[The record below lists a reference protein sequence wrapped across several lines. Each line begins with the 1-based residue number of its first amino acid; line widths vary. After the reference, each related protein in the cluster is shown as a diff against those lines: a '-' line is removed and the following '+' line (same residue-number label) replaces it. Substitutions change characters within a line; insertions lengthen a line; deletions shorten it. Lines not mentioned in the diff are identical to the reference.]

1 MPDVSNKQ
9 HVVSTFLFQVG
20 RITNSEKG
28 TMVAPDMWN
37 TVPRHSS
44 GVVVA
49 LAVQYSVSEAELIE
63 LYCEVAVVSSAK
75 QIETKLGGG

>member
-1 MPDVSNKQ
+1 
-9 HVVSTFLFQVG
+9 
-20 RITNSEKG
+20 
-28 TMVAPDMWN
+28 MVAPDMWN

-44 GVVVA
+44 GIVVA